1 MYNKYSIEFRTDRD
15 VLHSITLSRANS
27 IAALTREMQIDGEGY
42 TLERDTPSS
51 LFEPLR
57 TMRLE
62 LPILC
67 DSNYQLEHITTDT
80 REWIVELQI
89 NKKTIFKGVVEQS
102 LHEEEYNAPPYTAS
116 LSAVCG
122 LSRLADEYFA
132 LDTLKTNEKGLCS
145 LDTILRHALRQS
157 KLDLEIEY
165 RDTKNIDLA
174 TLYID
179 PEMYRTSG
187 EYIRNTEKA
196 SDVVSNLLR
205 SLSLCIYQEGGKW
218 IIERAAA
225 RPSGNSKKILDT
237 SLRPFYNSA
246 SLSTEGAYGSVR
258 INLAEE
264 KFESLF
270 RMPLPSFPLP
280 TFSLPSHEIG
290 RRIIKEKSLNA
301 SEGLTTKAPNDEQA
315 SKGVIAVIET
325 NSTNNHEGRIAVRCP
340 FLEDENITDIE
351 VSIDLAFPEVR
362 EVDEN
367 ADLQAV
373 GYIGLGSEEEICF
386 TSNYALPYNF
396 LSNDATTKVYERGG
410 EYNEK
415 RETKHFDTKTQKG
428 KHKEEYHS
436 CLSSPFSSFAW
447 LREEYKTHYTLEKRL
462 AQFDETVRNNLT
474 WSRVSSN
481 NLRKGKMS
489 TFSFK
494 TAKLWRSTRFHDA
507 QTRRYYGYADSPP
520 LNTLYF
526 QLPMRFWRVDKG
538 GKNEQFSRIY
548 PSKVH
553 VGKIE
558 IKYHYRDDE
567 TFDSFIVADRGGS
580 FVREAEEIDLHLS
593 TEIAELKQP
602 ATRKGQLLTAEG
614 EAVRYLYDNT
624 DIVQHTA
631 KEFFSIHARTHDML
645 TVEMSPKIVNDLK
658 SIYTLPTRPHKEYK
672 IIGSI
677 YTPAEQKEEITFI
690 EITNNEEEAL
700 YE

>member
-1 MYNKYSIEFRTDRD
+1 MYNRYIIEFRTDRD
-15 VLHSITLSRANS
+15 ILHTIRLIREGAD
-27 IAALTREMQIDGEGY
+27 APLTRELQIAGEGY

-62 LPILC
+62 LPLLC
-67 DSNYQLEHITTDT
+67 EINYQLEHITTDN
-80 REWIVELQI
+80 RPWLVDLQI
-89 NKKTIFKGVVEQS
+89 NQQVIFKGVIEQS
-102 LHEEEYNAPPYTAS
+102 LHEEEYDAPPYTAS

-132 LDTLKTNEKGLCS
+132 LDALKTNKKGLCS
-145 LDTILRHALRQS
+145 LDTILRHALQQS
-157 KLDLEIEY
+157 KLSLEIEY
-165 RDTKNIDLA
+165 RDTKNIDLS

-196 SDVVSNLLR
+196 SDVVSKLLR

-218 IIERAAA
+218 VVERAAA
-225 RPSGNSKKILDT
+225 RPAGNTKKILDT
-237 SLRPFYNSA
+237 SLRPFYNSS

-258 INLAEE
+258 INIAEE

-280 TFSLPSHEIG
+280 SFPLPSHEVG
-290 RRIIKEKSLNA
+290 RLGIEEKRLNA
-301 SEGLTTKAPNDEQA
+301 SDGLTTTAPTAAQA
-315 SKGVIAVIET
+315 SKGIIAVIET
-325 NSTNNHEGRIAVRCP
+325 NSSNNHEGRIAVRCP
-340 FLEDENITDIE
+340 FSDNENITDIE
-351 VSIDLAFPEVR
+351 VSVELAFPEIF

-373 GYIGLGSEEEICF
+373 AYIGAGSEDEICF
-386 TSNYALPYNF
+386 VANYAKPYSF
-396 LSNDATTKVYERGG
+396 LSDDTTTEVYRGDG
-410 EYNEK
+410 EYNEL
-415 RETKHFDTKTQKG
+415 RETEYFSTKKQQG
-428 KHKEEYHS
+428 KHKEEYRS
-436 CLSSPFSSFAW
+436 CLSSPFSQNAL
-447 LREEYKTHYTLEKRL
+447 LRAQEKRNYTLEKRL
-462 AQFDETVRNNLT
+462 TNFDEITKQNLT
-474 WSRVSSN
+474 WSRVSST
-481 NLRKGKMS
+481 NLRNGKMAS
-489 TFSFK
+489 FSFK
-494 TAKLWRSTRFHDA
+494 TAKIWRSTRFHDK
-507 QTRRYYGYADSPP
+507 QTRNYFGHEPCPDI
-520 LNTLYF
+520 NTLYL

-538 GKNEQFSRIY
+538 GKNEHFTRIY
-548 PSKVH
+548 PSIVH

-558 IKYHYRDDE
+558 IKYHYRDEE
-567 TFDSFIVADRGGS
+567 TFDSFIVAERGGG

-631 KEFFSIHARTHDML
+631 KEFFSVHARTHDLL
-645 TVEMSPKIVNDLK
+645 TAEMSPKVVNDLK
-658 SIYTLPTRPHKEYK
+658 SIYTLPTRHGKEYK
-672 IIGSI
+672 IIGSV
-677 YTPAEQKEEITFI
+677 YTPAEQKEEISFI
-690 EITNNEEEAL
+690 EITSNEEEAL